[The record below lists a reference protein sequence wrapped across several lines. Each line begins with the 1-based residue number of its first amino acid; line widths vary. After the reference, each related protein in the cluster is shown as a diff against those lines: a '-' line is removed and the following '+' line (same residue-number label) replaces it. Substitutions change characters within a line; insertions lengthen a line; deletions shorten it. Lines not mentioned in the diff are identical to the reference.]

1 MSDRLNF
8 SDGKVARMQ
17 GAAQVMPV
25 GKGKPLLRGIAG
37 NLCMMPVLSG
47 SLSQLEFHAACRKI
61 LKRLPSPRLGPLV
74 QAISRAPVG

>member
-25 GKGKPLLRGIAG
+25 GKGKSLLRGIAG
-37 NLCMMPVLSG
+37 NLCMTPVLSG
-47 SLSQLEFHAACRKI
+47 SLSQLEFHAVRTI
-61 LKRLPSPRLGPLV
+61 TLKRLPLPRLGPSA
-74 QAISRAPVG
+74 QARSSASFG

>member
-37 NLCMMPVLSG
+37 NLCMMPVL
-47 SLSQLEFHAACRKI
+47 
-61 LKRLPSPRLGPLV
+61 
-74 QAISRAPVG
+74 

>member
-37 NLCMMPVLSG
+37 NLCMTPVLSG
-47 SLSQLEFHAACRKI
+47 SLSQLEFHAVRTI
-61 LKRLPSPRLGPLV
+61 TLKRLRLPRLGPSA
-74 QAISRAPVG
+74 QARSLASFG

>member
-37 NLCMMPVLSG
+37 NLCMTPVLSG
-47 SLSQLEFHAACRKI
+47 SLSQLEFHAVRKI
-61 LKRLPSPRLGPLV
+61 TLKRLRLPRLGPSA
-74 QAISRAPVG
+74 QARSLASFG